1 MEPRDPGRCTSV
13 MTRRTPVTIIAS
25 LLLAFAAGCGSS
37 AHTSTEAINVVGPPA
52 PVGPLQLAVFD
63 DGVGAVATGRTA
75 PVWREAGA
83 VAALDGSIVFSIR
96 DDSGNSN
103 PRLVRLDRRT
113 GRENAAAPVPTGF
126 TIAAVAPGG
135 KWIAL
140 TDRRA
145 GYGNQG
151 RAHTT
156 LAIFDTTAGEVSHL
170 LNLPGDV
177 QPEAFST
184 DGSLVFALHYFPD
197 HYRVQT
203 IAVDGTMLSDT
214 FARDKTPAE
223 DMHGNPIHG
232 VLNADHTLLATL
244 YRDPTSDD
252 EPAFV
257 HVLDLEHGWSY
268 CADLPAPFG
277 TGPPGDDT
285 IRLAPDDV
293 VEVAATRA
301 NRIAA
306 IHIDAV
312 HEPMTEVPV
321 TYRDGAIAS
330 PPAEFSA
337 LTGFEYVIAPVDP
350 EKAVSGS

>member
-1 MEPRDPGRCTSV
+1 
-13 MTRRTPVTIIAS
+13 MTRRTLVTIIAS

-37 AHTSTEAINVVGPPA
+37 ARTSTEAIKVVDPPVA
-52 PVGPLQLAVFD
+52 VGPLQLAVFD

-83 VAALDGSIVFSIR
+83 VAALDGSIVFSVR

-103 PRLVRLDRRT
+103 PRLVRLDQRT
-113 GRENAAAPVPTGF
+113 GREDAAWPVPTGL

-156 LAIFDTTAGEVSHL
+156 VAIFDTTAGEVSHL

-203 IAVDGTMLSDT
+203 IAVDGTMVSDT
-214 FARDKTPAE
+214 FGRDKTPAE

-257 HVLDLEHGWSY
+257 HVLDLTHGWSF
-268 CADLPAPFG
+268 CTDLPAPFG
-277 TGPPGDDT
+277 TGSGRDT

-293 VEVAATRA
+293 VEVAATQT
-301 NRIAA
+301 NRLAA
-306 IHIDAV
+306 IRIDAV
-312 HEPMTEVPV
+312 HEPLTEVPV
-321 TYRDGAIAS
+321 TYRDGTIAP
-330 PPAEFSA
+330 PPAEFTA
-337 LTGFEYVIAPVDP
+337 LAGFEYVIAPVDA
-350 EKAVSGS
+350 EKAVPGD